1 MEKYA
6 WYSKRFGTPTED
18 DEELFLLLTVGVFQA
33 GLSWQAA
40 AGKKDAFLRNFAQM
54 NIPQV
59 AAFFP
64 EDLEKIMADPEM
76 IHNPRK
82 IRAVIHN
89 ARAILGLRPEFAS
102 FSEYLWHFTNGE
114 PIVES
119 YSALAAIPNTHPLA
133 TKIAKDM
140 KKRGFQFV
148 GPILTC
154 MFLKASGIIQDEIVG

>member
-6 WYSKRFGTPTED
+6 WYSKRFGQPAKD

-40 AGKKDAFLRNFAQM
+40 AGKREAFLRNFAQM
-54 NIPQV
+54 DIQKV
-59 AAFFP
+59 AGFFP
-64 EDLEKIMADPEM
+64 EDLEKIMGDPEM

-82 IRAVIHN
+82 IRAVIAN
-89 ARAILGLRPEFAS
+89 ARAILALRPEFAS
-102 FSEYLWHFTNGE
+102 FQDYLWHFTGGE
-114 PIVES
+114 PVIES
-119 YSALAAIPNTHPLA
+119 YRAIDKIPNTHPLA

-140 KKRGFQFV
+140 KRRGFQFV

-154 MFLKASGIIQDEIVG
+154 MFLKAGGFIQDEVSG